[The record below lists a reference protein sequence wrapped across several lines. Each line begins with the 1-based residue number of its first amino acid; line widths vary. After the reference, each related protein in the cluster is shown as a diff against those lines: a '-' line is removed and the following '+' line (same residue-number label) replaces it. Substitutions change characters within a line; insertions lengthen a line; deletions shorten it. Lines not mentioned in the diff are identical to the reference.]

1 MLFRSCDPERI
12 QTTRRIYAAFQ
23 QAQVPQQRLQPTDQ
37 LDLGGAQLVFTFG
50 EESLAAVQI
59 DQANFHALINYSAAA
74 SARDNPTSVFIG
86 PEMPPASAA
95 QLTLLTA
102 ALPLEAPNIAS
113 NAGAIV
119 LASDYTWVETTSD
132 GYNIWINGLK

>member
-1 MLFRSCDPERI
+1 M
-12 QTTRRIYAAFQ
+12 
-23 QAQVPQQRLQPTDQ
+23 PQQRLQSIDQ
-37 LDLGGAQLVFTFG
+37 LNLGGAQLAFTFG

-59 DQANFHALINYSAAA
+59 DQANFHALINYSAAS
-74 SARDNPTSVFIG
+74 SAIDKPTSVFIG

-102 ALPLEAPNIAS
+102 ALPLEASKIAS

-119 LASDYTWVETTSD
+119 LTSGYTWVETTSD
-132 GYNIWINGLK
+132 GYYIWINGVK